1 MHCLFLGIVKWI
13 VNRIWVDEEIL
24 TTNTL
29 KMVQK
34 KMDEFQIPSDL
45 G

>member
-1 MHCLFLGIVKWI
+1 MHCLFLGIAKWI
-13 VNRIWVDEEIL
+13 VRRVWMEEGIL
-24 TTNTL
+24 TPQVL

-34 KMDEFQIPSDL
+34 KMDEFKVPSDL